1 MGWLTKW
8 SFANKAAVGLLVVM
22 ALVVG
27 GISYTTLPMEFMPE
41 ADNPQVS
48 VMVMGPGQ
56 NAGSMENKVTKPIE
70 SAVGLVKGKKEI
82 LSTSGEGYSKIDI
95 YYDSKTNMKEASQEV
110 QKAVDQL
117 QFPEGVMKPFVL
129 QLNTSMIPISEVTIS
144 FDDGLTDSNMEI
156 METTILHDLQNI
168 KGVSNVGIYGRP
180 TSQINVS
187 ADQSKMAQKGV
198 SFTQFM
204 SVLQGRNVSASVGAQ
219 TIGGQSGNVNVISK
233 IDSIDTLKKLPI
245 MAGVTLEDIAKIE
258 LKQDSESVTRANGKD
273 VLFAVVTKEANANA
287 VDVGNKVQEVVN
299 DINNNVK
306 NANVDVIMST
316 SDMVVDSVNSMM
328 REVLMGALFATIII
342 LLFLRNI
349 RATLVTVIS
358 IPLSIAV
365 TLYLLKVSGVT
376 LNIITLG
383 GVAVAVGRL
392 VDDSIVVIEN
402 IYRRMQKEP
411 LSVEMVI
418 HATKEVAQA
427 ITSST
432 IATVA
437 VFLPM
442 GLLNGGLQ
450 AFLLPFALTITYS
463 LLTSLVVALTVVPLL
478 SSWLLKGSR
487 LKEDKPSKQFGSF
500 LHWNLR
506 HKWVTL
512 SLSLFIFVASIGAYV
527 YMPKGALDASDA
539 GMVLVKLK
547 YPNDVPV
554 KQVLENGKKLEEFMI
569 KQDQADTVILQYGNS
584 AEMAQLGSV
593 SSLAEVSYTVMMKE
607 NADAQLF
614 MEQVRAQKQNYD
626 GATVTVNEGS
636 MMGSASTTEYVD
648 IVGDDITAIS
658 TIAKEVKTKLQSVD
672 GVEKVFSSG
681 DDTKPVFAFN
691 VDPLAANGQEIAMQV
706 SAMLNPMPI
715 GQIEIDNV
723 STAVVLEPSVQPKT
737 EQDLSGMM
745 LMTAGGPVPLS
756 KLAKLE
762 VRNEPA
768 MIYHKEGKN
777 YLRITA
783 EIDPKLVSKVGANIQ
798 KEIDTIKVPD
808 GVTVIAGGASVDQ
821 SDEFADLGMTALIS
835 IGLVYLIMVL
845 TFKTLRAPLAI
856 MFSLPLAAI
865 GAILGL
871 LVSGVTPDFTAM
883 FGALMLIGI
892 VVTNAIVLIDR
903 IKHNEQYMT
912 VREAIIEAALTRMRP
927 ILMTAIATICAML
940 PLVFGHS
947 EEGSI
952 VSQSLAIVVI
962 GGLTA
967 ATVLTLIVIP
977 VIYELF
983 YFRKS
988 SKQRK
993 GKIDSATHSVS
1004 SL

>member
-82 LSTSGEGYSKIDI
+82 LSTSGEGYAKIDI
-95 YYDSKTNMKEASQEV
+95 YFDSNTNMKEASQEV
-110 QKAVDQL
+110 QKALDPLQL
-117 QFPEGVMKPFVL
+117 PEGVMKPFVL
-129 QLNTSMIPISEVTIS
+129 QLNTSMIPISQITVS
-144 FDDGLTDSNMEI
+144 FDEGLTESNLAVAEK
-156 METTILHDLQNI
+156 TILHELQNI
-168 KGVSNVGIYGRP
+168 KGVSNVGLYGRP
-180 TSQINVS
+180 ASQISVS
-187 ADQSKMAQKGV
+187 ADQTKMAQKGV
-198 SFTQFM
+198 SFTQLM
-204 SVLQGRNVSASVGAQ
+204 SVLKGRNVEASVGAQ
-219 TIGGQSGNVNVISK
+219 TIGGQNGNVNVLSQ
-233 IDSIDTLKKLPI
+233 IDSIDTLNKLPV
-245 MAGVTLEDIAKIE
+245 MEGVTLQDIATIE
-258 LKQDSESVTRANGKD
+258 LRQDHESISRSNGKD

-299 DINNNVK
+299 DINNTVK
-306 NANVDVIMST
+306 NADVAVVFST

-342 LLFLRNI
+342 LLFLRNL

-358 IPLSIAV
+358 IPLSLAV

-402 IYRRMQKEP
+402 IYRRMQKE
-411 LSVEMVI
+411 SFSIEMVI
-418 HATKEVAQA
+418 SATKEVAQA
-427 ITSST
+427 ITAST

-442 GLLNGGLQ
+442 GLLRGGLQ

-463 LLTSLVVALTVVPLL
+463 LITSLVVALTVVPLL
-478 SSWLLKGSR
+478 SSWLLRSSR
-487 LKEDKPSKQFGSF
+487 LKEEKSSKKFGLF
-500 LHWNLR
+500 LAWNLR

-512 SLSLFIFVASIGAYV
+512 SIAFFVFAASIAAYV

-539 GMVLVKLK
+539 GYVVVKLK
-547 YPNDVPV
+547 YDNDVPV
-554 KQVLENGKKLEEFMI
+554 KEVLDSGKKLEDYMM
-569 KQDQADTVILQYGNS
+569 KQDQADTVLLQYGNS
-584 AEMAQLGSV
+584 AEEAQWGNV
-593 SSLAEVSYTVMMKE
+593 SSLAEVNYTVMIKE
-607 NADAQLF
+607 NADAQAF
-614 MEQVRAQKQNYD
+614 MEAVRAQKKNYE
-626 GATVTVNEGS
+626 GATLTANETGIMS
-636 MMGSASTTEYVD
+636 SGSTTEYVD
-648 IVGDDITAIS
+648 IVGDEFTAIS
-658 TIAKEVKTKLQSVD
+658 SVAKELTAKLQTVD
-672 GVEKVFSSG
+672 GVEKVTSSG

-691 VDPLAANGQEIAMQV
+691 VDPLAANGQEIAMQI

-715 GQIEIDNV
+715 GQIELDHV
-723 STAVVLEPSVQPKT
+723 STSVVLEPSVQPKT
-737 EQDLSGMM
+737 EKELTSLT
-745 LMTAGGPVPLS
+745 LMTTGGPVPLS
-756 KLAKLE
+756 KLATLE

-768 MIYHKEGKN
+768 MIYHKEGKK

-783 EIDPKLVSKVGANIQ
+783 EIDPKLVSKIGANIQ
-798 KEIDTIKVPD
+798 KEIDTIKAPD
-808 GVTVIAGGASVDQ
+808 GVLILAGGASVDQ
-821 SDEFADLGMTALIS
+821 SDDFGDLGMTALIS

-865 GAILGL
+865 GAIVGL
-871 LVSGVTPDFTAM
+871 LISGVTPDFTAL

-912 VREAIIEAALTRMRP
+912 IREAIIEAALTRMRP

-967 ATVLTLIVIP
+967 ATILTLIVIP

-988 SKQRK
+988 AKQRI
-993 GKIDSATHSVS
+993 GKVDSANHSIS